1 MPPLRFST
9 DLSAEI
15 LELGGNACHDE
26 RICADRLDFGEE
38 SIAPAHINHAM
49 MNDEELTG
57 SFKQA
62 GGFFNF
68 CAMLLGANSDRG
80 SVHDIP
86 PAMIP
91 GIVFK
96 LPRSSVK
103 KSSKEGALVL
113 N

>member
-15 LELGGNACHDE
+15 LELGGNAC
-26 RICADRLDFGEE
+26 RDFGEE

-96 LPRSSVK
+96 LPRSSLPLTA
-103 KSSKEGALVL
+103 ERR
-113 N
+113 

>member
-15 LELGGNACHDE
+15 LELGGNACRDE
-26 RICADRLDFGEE
+26 RIRRGNDFGEE
-38 SIAPAHINHAM
+38 SITPAHINHAM

-96 LPRSSVK
+96 LPRSSV
-103 KSSKEGALVL
+103 